1 MQFRDN
7 LFPVFHLP
15 KIAGI
20 EIMIAERRLHIPG
33 EVPEDFANA
42 VVTVL
47 LFGIAGGNAWDRIYS
62 HSPDE
67 SLAWIGNILKA
78 NDTSGLVHSDIQWWE
93 HQLRGH

>member
-1 MQFRDN
+1 MQFHDN

-15 KIAGI
+15 KVAGI
-20 EIMIAERRLHIPG
+20 EIMISERRLHIPQ

-62 HSPDE
+62 HTPDE

>member
-1 MQFRDN
+1 MQFRHN
-7 LFPVFHLP
+7 LFSVFHLP
-15 KIAGI
+15 MIARVW
-20 EIMIAERRLHIPG
+20 IMISERRLNIPG
-33 EVPEDFANA
+33 EVPEEFANA

-62 HSPDE
+62 PTPDE
-67 SLAWIGNILKA
+67 SLAWIDNILKA